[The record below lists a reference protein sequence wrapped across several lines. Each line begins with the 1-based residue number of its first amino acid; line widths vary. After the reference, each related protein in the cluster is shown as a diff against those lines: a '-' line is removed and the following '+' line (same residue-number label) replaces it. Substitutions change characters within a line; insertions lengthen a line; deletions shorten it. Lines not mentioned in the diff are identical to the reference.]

1 MLPLCPMNLFGRT
14 FGDKLKTNIFPSSLP
29 VIDCFLYEIMLY
41 NFFNYI
47 FGLKIQEFIA
57 LVFPLYVRLRTGS
70 ENIVWGKIVFD
81 ILGVAFIFDMI

>member
-1 MLPLCPMNLFGRT
+1 
-14 FGDKLKTNIFPSSLP
+14 
-29 VIDCFLYEIMLY
+29 MLY

-81 ILGVAFIFDMI
+81 ALEVAFIFDMIQILFKIIKI

>member
-1 MLPLCPMNLFGRT
+1 MN
-14 FGDKLKTNIFPSSLP
+14 I
-29 VIDCFLYEIMLY
+29 ILY

-47 FGLKIQEFIA
+47 LGLKIQEFIA

-81 ILGVAFIFDMI
+81 VFGVAFIFDMI